1 MGLRAVYC
9 LLRDMLRFV
18 SRFNFYTPSGAPR
31 IKMPRR
37 TLFAGVPLASLHP
50 PAVPHGHVAAPPP
63 QQLRKASASR
73 THRWR
78 ETEIGIPPEIPK
90 TRSYSPFNIHYVRSA
105 VRVRAAATGRER
117 GVTGG
122 EGVPA
127 SFTRDVGRSTG
138 SGLFEMKRRWR
149 QGWGWRPQQQRPR
162 Q

>member
-78 ETEIGIPPEIPK
+78 ETEIGIPPEIRK

-138 SGLFEMKRRWR
+138 SGLFEGKRRWR
-149 QGWGWRPQQQRPR
+149 QGWG
-162 Q
+162 